1 MPTILKVAGSTLHH
15 TFMMRPH
22 VIAHPISTMKALG
35 EMSVMIRAFFHG
47 EAMLVDYGK

>member
-1 MPTILKVAGSTLHH
+1 MVKLVGSILDH

-22 VIAHPISTMKALG
+22 VIAHPISTMKVRD

-47 EAMLVDYGK
+47 VGIVGK